1 MISDEI
7 YSEIIFDSEFCSISS
22 FPQMKERTIILD
34 GFSKTFAMTGWRVGY
49 GIFNKE
55 VAAHIANLVTNS
67 VSCTATFSQI
77 ASVEAL
83 TGPQDETR
91 KMIEIFKYRSK
102 LITDG
107 LNDIKGIKCIKPKG
121 AFYVFP
127 NVTQACANLGFATSE
142 QFQQYLLHEGNV
154 AVLPRSSFG
163 KRNAGEDEEY
173 IRLSYAVSNDD
184 IIKGLDRI
192 KKAVEKR

>member
-1 MISDEI
+1 M
-7 YSEIIFDSEFCSISS
+7 
-22 FPQMKERTIILD
+22 
-34 GFSKTFAMTGWRVGY
+34 V
-49 GIFNKE
+49 
-55 VAAHIANLVTNS
+55 
-67 VSCTATFSQI
+67 
-77 ASVEAL
+77 
-83 TGPQDETR
+83 
-91 KMIEIFKYRSK
+91 EIFKNRSK

-107 LNDIKGIKCIKPKG
+107 LNDIKGIRCIKPKG

-127 NVTQACANLGFATSE
+127 NVTEACANLGFKPSE
-142 QFQQYLLHEGNV
+142 EFQQYLLHEGNV

-163 KRNAGEDEEY
+163 KRNIGENQEY